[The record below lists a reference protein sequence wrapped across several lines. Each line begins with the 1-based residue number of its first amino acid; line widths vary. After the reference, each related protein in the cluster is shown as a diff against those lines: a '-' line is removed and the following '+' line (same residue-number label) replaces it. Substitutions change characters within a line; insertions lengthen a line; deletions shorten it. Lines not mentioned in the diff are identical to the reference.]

1 MFYNNANNRI
11 VISIGPMN
19 DQFEQLKFLPKD
31 IFAISLLVI
40 HASIFGVSSLRRRL
54 TAVSPSINSIH
65 REPRRDQ
72 FPVHTPS
79 QARNESATRA
89 LSPRRPSISVARLPD
104 TRQHTQLINCF
115 TGCFA
120 VKRPDRG
127 SIFGSRGDCAYIS
140 WTPRYI
146 NLLYNYPDGKY
157 CCRDTFF
164 RKNDESLTN
173 KLNLFPPLQILYFLI
188 LPMSK

>member
-79 QARNESATRA
+79 QRIRYAGIKPTTTEYIGC
-89 LSPRRPSISVARLPD
+89 PVAWYQIAHP
-104 TRQHTQLINCF
+104 
-115 TGCFA
+115 A
-120 VKRPDRG
+120 
-127 SIFGSRGDCAYIS
+127 
-140 WTPRYI
+140 
-146 NLLYNYPDGKY
+146 
-157 CCRDTFF
+157 
-164 RKNDESLTN
+164 N
-173 KLNLFPPLQILYFLI
+173 KLFHWLLRR
-188 LPMSK
+188 

>member
-1 MFYNNANNRI
+1 MKRKRRYRRVFRRYRIPYHAYYQIVDESNNGLRSGMAEEIDFKRTCNLLEPKLLPSLLIKFTIPINFHRISKQDKKKCGKKRDSSMFYNNANNRI

-104 TRQHTQLINCF
+104 TR
-115 TGCFA
+115 
-120 VKRPDRG
+120 
-127 SIFGSRGDCAYIS
+127 
-140 WTPRYI
+140 
-146 NLLYNYPDGKY
+146 
-157 CCRDTFF
+157 
-164 RKNDESLTN
+164 
-173 KLNLFPPLQILYFLI
+173 
-188 LPMSK
+188 